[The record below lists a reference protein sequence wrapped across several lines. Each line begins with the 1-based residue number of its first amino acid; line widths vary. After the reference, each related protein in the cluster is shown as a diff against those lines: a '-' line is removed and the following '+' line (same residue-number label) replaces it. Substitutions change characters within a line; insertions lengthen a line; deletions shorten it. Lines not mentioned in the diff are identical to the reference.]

1 MKRIK
6 TKVSAFVF
14 PLEIDS
20 TTLKQKKKGTH
31 NAIYCQEESKK
42 VTKKIINV
50 KKIKTL
56 TCNINLSKNR
66 TDTKQLEA
74 DNTSIISK
82 FKKPRGKDICTKI
95 GGHGTLSKTF
105 GMLAKTCMKDSN
117 IFICPNRLIFLLA
130 FLFII
135 VILLVFLFEP
145 HNRKLKKNYFF

>member
-1 MKRIK
+1 M
-6 TKVSAFVF
+6 SAFVF

-20 TTLKQKKKGTH
+20 TTLTQKKRYTQC
-31 NAIYCQEESKK
+31 NLLPRRIKK

-50 KKIKTL
+50 RKVKIL

-74 DNTSIISK
+74 DNTLIMSK

-145 HNRKLKKNYFF
+145 HNRKLKKNFFF

>member
-20 TTLKQKKKGTH
+20 TTLKQKKKYTQC
-31 NAIYCQEESKK
+31 NLLPRRTKK

-50 KKIKTL
+50 RKVKTL

-74 DNTSIISK
+74 DNTLIMSK
-82 FKKPRGKDICTKI
+82 FKKLRGKDICTKI

-145 HNRKLKKNYFF
+145 HNRNLKKNFFF